1 MKSIIRM
8 NRKWLSAK
16 ETANGVPF
24 QSCFLF
30 RMFYVLSIMCGMTS
44 VLAGYLTT
52 LDDVTP
58 TRAGHRLKS
67 WGSLDQQT
75 ILQTWEVGGMVYF

>member
-16 ETANGVPF
+16 ETAKGVPF

-30 RMFYVLSIMCGMTS
+30 RMFYVLFIMCGMTS

-58 TRAGHRLKS
+58 TRAGH
-67 WGSLDQQT
+67 
-75 ILQTWEVGGMVYF
+75 